1 MPCGMGKNGKGKM
14 CCDMENLGKKIG
26 KVPVIFRELEKTD
39 PEMFEKVMAFDQ
51 MVWDDGALTRQT
63 KKVIAIAIAAA
74 LRDEHAVSAQ
84 ISGAKNLG
92 IKKAEI
98 EEGLRVAFLL
108 AGMPAYVYGKSKL
121 EEIYSE

>member
-26 KVPVIFRELEKTD
+26 KVPVIFKELEKTD

-63 KKVIAIAIAAA
+63 KKVIAIAIAAS

>member
-1 MPCGMGKNGKGKM
+1 MTCGMNKNGKGCGCEMDK
-14 CCDMENLGKKIG
+14 LGQKIG
-26 KVPVIFRELEKTD
+26 KVPVIFKELEKTD

-121 EEIYSE
+121 EEIYSD

>member
-1 MPCGMGKNGKGKM
+1 M

>member
-1 MPCGMGKNGKGKM
+1 MSCEMDK
-14 CCDMENLGKKIG
+14 LGKKIG
-26 KVPVIFRELEKTD
+26 KVPVIFKELEKTD
-39 PEMFEKVMAFDQ
+39 PEMFEKVMALDQ
-51 MVWDDGALTRQT
+51 MIWDDGALTRQT

-84 ISGAKNLG
+84 IRGAKHLG
-92 IKKAEI
+92 INKNEI

-121 EEIYSE
+121 EEIYSA

>member
-1 MPCGMGKNGKGKM
+1 MPCGMGKSGKGKM

-26 KVPVIFRELEKTD
+26 KVPVIFKELEKTD

>member
-1 MPCGMGKNGKGKM
+1 MPCGMGKNGTGNM

-26 KVPVIFRELEKTD
+26 KVPVIFKELEKTD

>member
-1 MPCGMGKNGKGKM
+1 MGKNGKGKM

-26 KVPVIFRELEKTD
+26 KVPVIFKELEKTD

>member
-26 KVPVIFRELEKTD
+26 KVPVIFKELEKTD